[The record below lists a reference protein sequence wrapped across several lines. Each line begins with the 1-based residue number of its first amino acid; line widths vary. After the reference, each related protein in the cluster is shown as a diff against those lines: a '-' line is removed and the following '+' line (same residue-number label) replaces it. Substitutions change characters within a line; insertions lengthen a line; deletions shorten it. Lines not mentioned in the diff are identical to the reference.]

1 MDHFLSRSKWF
12 FIMSPFHFIQLI
24 IMFIPFSHLYAETVT
39 MRTEEADIIYEDS
52 LSSVAGEVTKAY
64 PSVKLEL
71 AQTLQWQVDFR
82 PNIVLAKDSGQFRK
96 ITGSRIIVAY
106 AVPDRNLIVLDTSRV
121 YAKPFSLEAT
131 LKHELCHLLLHRN
144 IEQGE
149 LPRWLDEGVC
159 QWTSGGIAE
168 LLSGEEDGALAKAV
182 VYDSLIDIRELNGFP
197 TDEESLILAYQE
209 SKSIVEYIVR
219 VYGTRG
225 LLTFLKK
232 LQDGESI
239 HEAARKS
246 FSVSL
251 SGLEKEWRSSLKG
264 KHTWFLYFSNNIYT
278 VVFILAALVTIYG
291 FIKLVKRRRTY
302 KDEEEEDV

>member
-1 MDHFLSRSKWF
+1 MFTRRLIFLAM
-12 FIMSPFHFIQLI
+12 IL
-24 IMFIPFSHLYAETVT
+24 FIPFSFLYAENITL
-39 MRTEEADIIYEDS
+39 RTEAADIIYEDS
-52 LSSVAGEVTKAY
+52 LSAVAQEVTKAY
-64 PSVKLEL
+64 PSVKSEL

-82 PNIVLAKDSGQFRK
+82 PDIVLAKDSEQFRK
-96 ITGSRIIVAY
+96 FAGSNIIVAY
-106 AVPDRNLIVLDTSRV
+106 AVPGRNLIVLDTSRV

-159 QWTSGGIAE
+159 QWASGGIAE
-168 LLSGEEDGALAKAV
+168 LLSGEEDRALAKAV
-182 VYDSLIDIRELNGFP
+182 IYDSLIDIRELNRFP
-197 TDEESLILAYQE
+197 SDEKSLILAYQE

-219 VYGTRG
+219 AYGSQG

-232 LQDGESI
+232 LQDGEAI

-251 SGLEKEWRSSLKG
+251 AGLEKEWRSSLKR

-278 VVFILAALVTIYG
+278 VVFTLAALVTIYG
-291 FIKLVKRRRTY
+291 FIRLVKKRRAY